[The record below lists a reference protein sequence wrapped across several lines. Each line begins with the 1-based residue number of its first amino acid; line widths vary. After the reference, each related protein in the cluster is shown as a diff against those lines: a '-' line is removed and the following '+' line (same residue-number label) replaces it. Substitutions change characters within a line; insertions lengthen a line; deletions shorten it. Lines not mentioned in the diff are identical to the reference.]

1 MKKLFFLLFF
11 FPGLARAQTLVT
23 ATVVDPN
30 GNPYANGTASAFT
43 VAATGQPFTTTSPV
57 PTSAT
62 GAFTLSL
69 APNTWIFTV
78 CAPPVLEGQQS
89 PAPPPTQANGIPS
102 TNPAPKQICFSS
114 GPLTIGGPTQDVSVQ
129 LNAVAAL
136 LGPRLGGNAGN
147 TNQPFL
153 IRTNS
158 PNCTTQGQLV
168 IDDKAHLDSTAT
180 ATVQNAPAGSTTNV
194 LGVVIQ
200 GAGCS
205 GLATIATYLSAFCV
219 MDGTAVVG
227 DTVSPSGSVAG
238 FCSDEGSSQPNGAV
252 NTIGTVARANT
263 GGAGTLALVDFFIGT
278 TGPGQQGSGT
288 ISPCIAANCDT
299 YYPAANIANVA
310 GDQFATDDGAGHK
323 TARSLQLTDANHAG
337 NLFQTQGPQP
347 AATPLNSIAEYA
359 PTSVPTPYAEVRP
372 GASGSVGQTR
382 VIQSTGTDSNGN
394 PILIEGWGT
403 AGGSTVPLT
412 FSTVPQPSAPTCTVN
427 GTPGSTTITYAVVA
441 LQDIPGTQHTQASP
455 VCTVSTANGTL
466 SSSNSVTLS
475 GYQLGSNGTSVKCW
489 KIYRV
494 STNGTSPTTTGLI
507 ASCVN
512 TNFTDTG
519 LAGDSSTAPN
529 TNTTVLIAN
538 PQLLPGCPIA
548 FGGVAGT
555 VDAPNCIT
563 NALDDDFNWVP
574 SVGNIADVNNTQW
587 TLVPAANGVTLT
599 LSGGML
605 QMQDGSHGGSDSMKC
620 IMQPVP
626 AAPYAYAAWM
636 DANAQQPNTEI
647 AFGGIGWTDGTKF
660 AAMQGELDAN
670 NTTNTQR
677 LVLSHYTSNTAETG
691 VNTTSLASFPN
702 NGYYFALKNDGAN
715 LKYYTSPDG
724 VFYVL
729 QGTEA
734 IGAFITPT
742 KIGVCIDSLTGTN
755 QFGFDYFH
763 SIPTSRLP

>member
-1 MKKLFFLLFF
+1 MKKLVFLLALALAPHCF
-11 FPGLARAQTLVT
+11 GQAYSSTAMQNSNGEYARAVPFAPVTVCIASDLNVPCTNKAATYTDQTLAVACGVSNNSPGAPT
-23 ATVVDPN
+23 SGATCNNPGVSDAN
-30 GNPYANGTASAFT
+30 GN
-43 VAATGQPFTTTSPV
+43 
-57 PTSAT
+57 
-62 GAFTLSL
+62 FTLFL
-69 APNTWIFTV
+69 NAGVYRMCVYAQNYQCV
-78 CAPPVLEGQQS
+78 
-89 PAPPPTQANGIPS
+89 
-102 TNPAPKQICFSS
+102 
-114 GPLTIGGPTQDVSVQ
+114 TISMGGAGGPSF
-129 LNAVAAL
+129 L
-136 LGPRLGGNAGN
+136 L
-147 TNQPFL
+147 
-153 IRTNS
+153 RTNS
-158 PNCTTQGQLV
+158 PNGTVQGELV
-168 IDDKAHLDSTAT
+168 TYDCAHLDTNGFCEVQTAT
-180 ATVQNAPAGSTTNV
+180 AGSKNAIGTC
-194 LGVVIQ
+194 I
-200 GAGCS
+200 AGC
-205 GLATIATYLSAFCV
+205 GTTGIATIGTYLSAALV
-219 MDGTAVVG
+219 MDTGPVTPGDVVS
-227 DTVSPSGSVAG
+227 VSPTVNG
-238 FCSDEGSSQPNGAV
+238 FGHDEGNTVPQPGV
-252 NTIGTVARANT
+252 QTVGRISKANT
-263 GGAGTLALVDFFIGT
+263 GGAGTQAQVDFFLGDITAPGT
-278 TGPGQQGSGT
+278 SGIVANPNCVGSPMGYFPNGLIASIQGDCFTSL
-288 ISPCIAANCDT
+288 
-299 YYPAANIANVA
+299 
-310 GDQFATDDGAGHK
+310 DGAGHG
-323 TARSLQLTDANHAG
+323 TMRSLQLTDANHAG

-347 AATPLNSIAEYA
+347 APTPLNSIAEYA